1 MKNLILIIAF
11 IISATAYAQKV
22 EKELGSFNQIK
33 AYDGLSIKLI
43 PSDSPR
49 AVVTGEHAK
58 NVVFVNKNGLLKIKL
73 NLDKSFRGVETYI
86 SLYYS
91 DLYLID
97 ANEGAYVFSEET
109 VKSLDLDLKTQ
120 EGAEIKLDVDT
131 QRLNVRSISGGKIAV
146 TGATDNQDITVTT
159 GAHYKAKELISKQA
173 QVSVSSGGDAKIHV
187 KDIAK
192 ATVKTGGMIR
202 IYGNPK
208 MVDEKKI
215 LGGSIT
221 IVD

>member
-11 IISATAYAQKV
+11 IVSATTFAQKI

-33 AYDGLSIKLI
+33 AYDGLSIKLV
-43 PSDSPR
+43 PSDTHK

-58 NVVFVNKNGLLKIKL
+58 NVTFVNKNGLLKIKL
-73 NLDKSFRGVETYI
+73 DLDKSFRGVETYVT
-86 SLYYS
+86 LYYT

-97 ANEGAYVFSEET
+97 ANEGAYVFSEQK
-109 VKSLDLDLKTQ
+109 VKTLDLDLKTQ
-120 EGAEIKLDVDT
+120 EGAEIKLDVNT
-131 QRLNVRSISGGKIAV
+131 ERLNIRSISGGKIAV
-146 TGATDNQDITVTT
+146 TGTTDNQDITVTT

-173 QVSVSSGGDAKIHV
+173 QVSVSSGGDAKVHV
-187 KDIAK
+187 KNIAK
-192 ATVKTGGMIR
+192 ATVKTGGIIR